1 MGLASLLLWSSSF
14 AVYTHLNGQI
24 GTVRSAACVQF
35 AAGVLGLAVQAR
47 RRRLRGLAGLPKR
60 YLLLCGGL
68 FVAYIV
74 SVYLGIHLSGSPE
87 QAVEVALMNYLWPTL
102 MLVFSVPVLR
112 MRARWFAAP
121 GVAAALAG
129 LVLVVGRGAFSW
141 SEFVERL
148 VSSWT
153 PYALG
158 LTAAVTWALYSVL
171 TRRWLAPGSAGAV
184 PIFFLVCG
192 VTLSALSLVFPAPAQ
207 WSARTFAEL
216 AFLAVLPGWLAYTM
230 WESAMQGGDIVLVT
244 SASYLAPMAATIL
257 SCLYLG
263 MTMTGRLW
271 GGCALLVAGAVV
283 CRFAVTEPRPNL
295 R

>member
-14 AVYTHLNGQI
+14 AVFTHLNAQI
-24 GTVRSAACVQF
+24 GTVRAAACVQL
-35 AAGVLGLAVQAR
+35 AAGALGLAVQAR
-47 RRRLRGLAGLPKR
+47 RRRLQGLAGLPKR
-60 YLLLCGGL
+60 YLVLCGGL

-112 MRARWFAAP
+112 MRARWFVVP
-121 GVAAALAG
+121 GVAAALCG
-129 LVLVVGRGAFSW
+129 LVLVVGRGGFTWSGFTDRFSAHW
-141 SEFVERL
+141 A
-148 VSSWT
+148 
-153 PYALG
+153 PYVLG
-158 LTAAVTWALYSVL
+158 LTAAASWALYSVL

-184 PIFFLVCG
+184 PIFFLICG
-192 VTLSALSLVFPAPAQ
+192 VVLAALARVFPVPAE
-207 WSARTFAEL
+207 WSARTLLEL
-216 AFLAVLPGWLAYTM
+216 AFLAILPGWLAYTM

-244 SASYLAPMAATIL
+244 SASYLAPVAATVL

-263 MTMTGRLW
+263 LTMSGSLW
-271 GGCALLVAGAVV
+271 GGCALLVGGAVI
-283 CRFAVTEPRPNL
+283 CRFAVTEPAHR